1 MASVTINGTV
11 KVVGKTQQISE
22 KFSKRELVIT
32 EQSGNYPEH
41 IPVEFTQDKTGM
53 LDPYAP
59 GDQVTVTAFISGRE
73 WTGKDGVTKHFLSLK
88 GDRIEKVVR
97 PHRRAPVELPPLP
110 RPAWPIC
117 PRRTARTTCLSKRS
131 EVLTAEG
138 AENAEEDMFLR
149 ILGVPAP
156 QWPVLHVLLPFHFGL
171 MKSDTTAMMGA

>member
-41 IPVEFTQDKTGM
+41 IPVEFVQDKTGM

-59 GDQVTVTAFISGRE
+59 GDQVAVTAYVSGRE

-88 GDRIEKVVR
+88 GDRIEKVGATAS
-97 PHRRAPVELPPLP
+97 APNSGGNAAPPP
-110 RPAWPIC
+110 PSVADMPPAD
-117 PRRTARTTCLSKRS
+117 
-131 EVLTAEG
+131 G
-138 AENAEEDMFLR
+138 EDD
-149 ILGVPAP
+149 
-156 QWPVLHVLLPFHFGL
+156 LPF
-171 MKSDTTAMMGA
+171 